1 MRLFGLIL
9 AVLAVL
15 TATVDTRAAAPN
27 LETVAGFDLRLSKWE
42 ERLDR
47 IDIRLAGRQ
56 RIPPAT
62 IDAYRGEAV
71 EMESQAL
78 KAAKGSSV
86 NLSEIEA
93 QLTSLGPAP
102 KKGEPEEPVALQ
114 QTRERLSETLARIE
128 AQVKRSELVAVRASQ
143 LFDHLGER
151 RRREIESELSQRYPS
166 PLIPSVAITGLTH
179 LVHAF
184 GEIVATPVVY
194 LTEEL
199 DPDAWAAAAPM
210 LGLLIVTL
218 VVVVWWVRSWLSRHW
233 GRDHTVTDPGSGR
246 MLLAQLVVVFVDGA
260 LLSALVMIPVWVL
273 RRDGLIV
280 DQSADILEAAAEM
293 TVRFLMIRAVLRA
306 TLAPENSQWRVGD
319 ISEDS
324 ARATYWRTV
333 MLAVIFHIIL
343 FLAAALTR
351 LDVSHELSATFTLAV
366 TVLLS
371 FNILA
376 LLRPAYWRHGATE
389 PSSEADVATEQDA
402 STASGALKLGRFL
415 LRLIA
420 LSAPIAAAAGY
431 TQLAQ
436 ALILRTID
444 IAIVIGLVYLVR
456 AFLREVSSLALEPDG
471 RVNSVARRL
480 FSVGQDGLERA
491 LFWVLLALDLVL
503 IVLAAGFVGIML
515 GVSPHVLLQLVGR
528 TLQGFSVGGV
538 TISPGSIVAGI
549 AVFIALMLATRF
561 LQRVLSQRV
570 LPRTQLDVGVRHSIA
585 AATGYVGITLA
596 AIVAVAMVG
605 LDLSNLAIIA
615 GALSV
620 GIGFGLQAIVNN
632 FAAGL
637 IILAERPIK
646 VGDWIKIGAN
656 QGTVKR
662 INVRSTEIETFQRQ
676 SVIVPN
682 AEVIS
687 TALINYTH
695 KDRFIRIEIP
705 VGVAYGSDTEQVR
718 DLLQEIGQAHPNVA
732 AYPAPMAVF
741 LAFGASSLDFQLRLY
756 LGNVDHY
763 MIVWSDI
770 HFAIDKAFRDHGIE
784 IPFPQQDVHLRD
796 IDRLTRDRDGG
807 GGTA

>member
-1 MRLFGLIL
+1 
-9 AVLAVL
+9 
-15 TATVDTRAAAPN
+15 
-27 LETVAGFDLRLSKWE
+27 
-42 ERLDR
+42 
-47 IDIRLAGRQ
+47 
-56 RIPPAT
+56 
-62 IDAYRGEAV
+62 
-71 EMESQAL
+71 
-78 KAAKGSSV
+78 
-86 NLSEIEA
+86 
-93 QLTSLGPAP
+93 
-102 KKGEPEEPVALQ
+102 
-114 QTRERLSETLARIE
+114 
-128 AQVKRSELVAVRASQ
+128 
-143 LFDHLGER
+143 
-151 RRREIESELSQRYPS
+151 
-166 PLIPSVAITGLTH
+166 
-179 LVHAF
+179 
-184 GEIVATPVVY
+184 
-194 LTEEL
+194 
-199 DPDAWAAAAPM
+199 
-210 LGLLIVTL
+210 
-218 VVVVWWVRSWLSRHW
+218 
-233 GRDHTVTDPGSGR
+233 
-246 MLLAQLVVVFVDGA
+246 MLLAQLVVVFADGA

-280 DQSADILEAAAEM
+280 DQSAVSLEVAAVM

-306 TLAPENSQWRVGD
+306 MLAPENSQWRVGD

-491 LFWVLLALDLVL
+491 LFWILLALDLIL
-503 IVLAAGFVGIML
+503 IVLAAGLVGIML

-585 AATGYVGITLA
+585 AATGYVGITVA

-682 AEVIS
+682 ADVIS

-718 DLLQEIGQAHPNVA
+718 DLLLEVGQEFLSIVVYVIRVDECIPVITRARL
-732 AYPAPMAVF
+732 VF
-741 LAFGASSLDFQLRLY
+741 FG
-756 LGNVDHY
+756 
-763 MIVWSDI
+763 I
-770 HFAIDKAFRDHGIE
+770 AIYQRGL
-784 IPFPQQDVHLRD
+784 V
-796 IDRLTRDRDGG
+796 
-807 GGTA
+807 